1 MERRCGDM
9 ALRMK
14 KTKVFQVV
22 FAVAIFAVAFVFLPP
37 GSARD
42 TFAQAPTEVKVG
54 YLPVISYSPLFV
66 AIEKGFFKEVGIE
79 VNLIRFAS
87 GGKMIAPLATGELE
101 VATGSASAGLFNAIA
116 QGQDF
121 KIVADKGQSRKGHGY
136 DPLVVRK
143 DLVDTGKVKSV
154 KDLKGMKVA
163 FFAKGIAH
171 DFILGKMAEEVGLT
185 IKDFDIT
192 YLDGPKQI
200 LAFENKSIDA
210 AVTAEPWAAV
220 GTKKGVSV
228 VLKTPDE
235 VKAIENLQI
244 AMIMYSG
251 KFIREKRDLAQKF
264 MDAYVKGIKYHNKRG
279 MKDKEILDILT
290 KYTGR
295 DAETIV
301 ASIPFYLD
309 DDGIVDIKSLS
320 DIQDWLFANG
330 YMPEKIPMEKAIDLS
345 FLKKK

>member
-1 MERRCGDM
+1 MTFI
-9 ALRMK
+9 A
-14 KTKVFQVV
+14 TKSKRFCIAFCVG
-22 FAVAIFAVAFVFLPP
+22 IFISAAVFLAI

-42 TFAQAPTEVKVG
+42 SFAQALKEVKVG

-66 AIEKGFFKEVGIE
+66 AIEKGFFKEEGIE
-79 VNLIRFAS
+79 LNLIRFAS
-87 GGKMIAPLATGELE
+87 GGKMIAPLTTGELD

-121 KIVADKGQSRKGHGY
+121 KVVADKGQVRKGHGY

-143 DLVDTGKVKSV
+143 DLVDSGRVKSV

-171 DFILGKMAEEVGLT
+171 DYILAKMAEQEGMTL
-185 IKDFDIT
+185 KDFDIT

-210 AVTAEPWAAV
+210 GVTAEPWAIV

-235 VKAIENLQI
+235 IEATKDLQI

-251 KFIREKRDLAQKF
+251 KFIREQRGLAQKF
-264 MDAYVKGIKYHNKRG
+264 MDAYVKGVKYHNKKG

-295 DAETIV
+295 DAETIA

-309 DDGIVDIKSLS
+309 DEGVPNVRSLS
-320 DIQDWLFANG
+320 EQQDWFFANG
-330 YMPEKIPMEKAIDLS
+330 FMTQKVPIEKAIDLS
-345 FLKKK
+345 FLKKR